1 MLRWIDVIGV
11 QRHLKVLGI
20 FARLW
25 YRDGKSGYLNDLP
38 LTLRYVVEACA
49 SFPQLRTLREFLLQQ
64 VVPAL
69 PGANAREA
77 QKISV
82 ARACARGFRRSA

>member
-1 MLRWIDVIGV
+1 MPGRNDTQMLRWFDVIGI

-25 YRDGKSGYLNDLP
+25 YRDGKAGYLNDLP

-49 SFPQLRTLREFLLQQ
+49 SFPQLR
-64 VVPAL
+64 
-69 PGANAREA
+69 GAARVSA
-77 QKISV
+77 R
-82 ARACARGFRRSA
+82 ARACRHCPAPMRARRSEAAPA